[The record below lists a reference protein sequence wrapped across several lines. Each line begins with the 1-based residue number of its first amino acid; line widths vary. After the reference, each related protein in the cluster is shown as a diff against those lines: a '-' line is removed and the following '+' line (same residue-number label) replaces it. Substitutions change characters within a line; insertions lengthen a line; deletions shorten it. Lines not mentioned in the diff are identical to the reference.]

1 MKVLVKVFATLR
13 KKYPE
18 VNDMNPIVLEFE
30 EGVTAKEII
39 EKLDF
44 QISEIH
50 LILLNGRKI
59 KPETSINDNN
69 STLSL
74 FPPIGGG

>member
-18 VNDMNPIVLEFE
+18 INDMNPLVLEFE

-39 EKLDF
+39 KKLDF

-59 KPETSINDNN
+59 KPETSISDNN
-69 STLSL
+69 GILSL